1 MTEQLHFSELWPHWP
16 ELLAGLW
23 VTVQLTVL
31 ATIGGLAIGI
41 LGAAIRSGRPGMLSR
56 VWGGYVE
63 IIRNTPFVVQLF
75 FIVFGLPNLGL
86 KMTAGEAALLAMMVN
101 LGAYSTEIV
110 RAGIQVTPKGQ
121 WEASRCLG
129 LSFGQTLYRVVAPQA
144 LRIAIAPTVGFA
156 VQVIK
161 GTALASI
168 IGFVEL
174 TKAGTMLTNV
184 TYQPFKVF
192 ALVALGY
199 FILCYPLSRYSR
211 YLENKFNA
219 SHHH

>member
-86 KMTAGEAALLAMMVN
+86 RMTAGEAALLAMMVN
-101 LGAYSTEIV
+101 LGAN
-110 RAGIQVTPKGQ
+110 IQG
-121 WEASRCLG
+121 
-129 LSFGQTLYRVVAPQA
+129 
-144 LRIAIAPTVGFA
+144 VGATSISERFYD
-156 VQVIK
+156 
-161 GTALASI
+161 GTATVYTFS
-168 IGFVEL
+168 
-174 TKAGTMLTNV
+174 K
-184 TYQPFKVF
+184 PF
-192 ALVALGY
+192 LG
-199 FILCYPLSRYSR
+199 
-211 YLENKFNA
+211 KFWC
-219 SHHH
+219 

>member
-101 LGAYSTEIV
+101 LGSGEE
-110 RAGIQVTPKGQ
+110 
-121 WEASRCLG
+121 EADRL
-129 LSFGQTLYRVVAPQA
+129 FYYDDEKPAPQ
-144 LRIAIAPTVGFA
+144 LPNPPRDTEDR
-156 VQVIK
+156 
-161 GTALASI
+161 TAKNES
-168 IGFVEL
+168 
-174 TKAGTMLTNV
+174 
-184 TYQPFKVF
+184 
-192 ALVALGY
+192 
-199 FILCYPLSRYSR
+199 
-211 YLENKFNA
+211 ENRQA
-219 SHHH
+219 

>member
-101 LGAYSTEIV
+101 LGRSDALHQRLSAGYLV
-110 RAGIQVTPKGQ
+110 RQHSRAAERPVGSLALSRAELRPDPVPGGGAASAAHCYRADRRVRRTGDQRHGAGIDYRLCGADQGRDDADQ
-121 WEASRCLG
+121 RH
-129 LSFGQTLYRVVAPQA
+129 LS
-144 LRIAIAPTVGFA
+144 AI
-156 VQVIK
+156 
-161 GTALASI
+161 
-168 IGFVEL
+168 
-174 TKAGTMLTNV
+174 
-184 TYQPFKVF
+184 
-192 ALVALGY
+192 
-199 FILCYPLSRYSR
+199 
-211 YLENKFNA
+211 
-219 SHHH
+219 